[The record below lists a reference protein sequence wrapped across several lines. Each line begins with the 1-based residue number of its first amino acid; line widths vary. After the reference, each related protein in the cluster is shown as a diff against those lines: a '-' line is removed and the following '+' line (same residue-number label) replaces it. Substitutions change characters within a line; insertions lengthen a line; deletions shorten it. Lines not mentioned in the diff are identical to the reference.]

1 MSSSF
6 NASDTSPEQ
15 LEQLQSTGFTYAP
28 LPEGGDTFR
37 LLRILPSL
45 HIESQIRCELF
56 VASIKKYENKHI
68 AGSYVWGR
76 PEPSCSILLNG
87 TPFTVR
93 QNLWHFLRACRSKFK
108 TRLMWIDAICINQS
122 DIQERSAQVQEMK
135 RIYSGARCVYS
146 WLGFRNTS
154 LYTGL
159 FDRWLVKHI
168 RALVYNTSRRE

>member
-68 AGSYVWGR
+68 AGSYVWG
-76 PEPSCSILLNG
+76 
-87 TPFTVR
+87 TVR
-93 QNLWHFLRACRSKFK
+93 AIVLYSPQWYTLHRAPKSLALPPCLS
-108 TRLMWIDAICINQS
+108 Q
-122 DIQERSAQVQEMK
+122 QVQNAS
-135 RIYSGARCVYS
+135 YV
-146 WLGFRNTS
+146 
-154 LYTGL
+154 
-159 FDRWLVKHI
+159 D
-168 RALVYNTSRRE
+168 